1 MSVRLKWLWLATR
14 RGVSARICHA
24 LLDAFGSPE
33 QVYVA
38 ERHALVRVEG
48 IRQAHVDALC
58 DKALDEAEQIAETCE
73 KQGISILTFADSGYP
88 ERLQNIPDAPLV
100 LYVRGSLPDLDATP
114 GISIVGT
121 RKASLYGAATAEKLA
136 RELTEAGFVVVSGLA
151 EGIDGAAARG
161 ALRGGGRTVAV
172 MACGVDRCYPAMH
185 RHLMGDI
192 LLAGAVISE
201 YPPGEPPIAS
211 RFPVRN
217 RIISGLSVG
226 VLVVEAPRRSGALIT
241 AHTALDQ
248 GRDVFAV
255 PGNLDAPNSAGTN
268 RMIADGE
275 AALICSA
282 QDIIREYS
290 GFLPLREKQAPRA
303 VHRVQG
309 KQLAD
314 RAEVWQTVTQHPVE
328 RQQVSVAAKPLES
341 QPQPALSAEEAQLVQ
356 AVRAGADTVDAISEQ
371 TGVSAAAIATTLTM
385 LELNGILAHRNGKIH
400 LELHF

>member
-14 RGVSARICHA
+14 RGVSARVCHA

-38 ERHALVRVEG
+38 DRHALIRVEG
-48 IRQAHVDALC
+48 IRQAQVDALC
-58 DKALDEAEQIAETCE
+58 DKAMDEAEQIAQACE

-88 ERLQNIPDAPLV
+88 ERLRNIPDAPLV

-114 GISIVGT
+114 GIAIVGT
-121 RKASLYGAATAEKLA
+121 RKASLYGAATAEKLS

-185 RHLMGDI
+185 RHLLGDI

-282 QDIIREYS
+282 QDMIREYS
-290 GFLPLREKQAPRA
+290 GLLPLREKQTPRA
-303 VHRVQG
+303 VYKAQG

-314 RAEVWQTVTQHPVE
+314 KAGVWQAVTQYPVE
-328 RQQVSVAAKPLES
+328 RQQVSVAAKPPES
-341 QPQPALSAEEAQLVQ
+341 QPQPALSAEEEQLVQ
-356 AVRAGADTVDAISEQ
+356 AVRAGADTVDALSEQ

-385 LELNGILAHRNGKIH
+385 LELNGILAHRNGRIY
-400 LELHF
+400 LG